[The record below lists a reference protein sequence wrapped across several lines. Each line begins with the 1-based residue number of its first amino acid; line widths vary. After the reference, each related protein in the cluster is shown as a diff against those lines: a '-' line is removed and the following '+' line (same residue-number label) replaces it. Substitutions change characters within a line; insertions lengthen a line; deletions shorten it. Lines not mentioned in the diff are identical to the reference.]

1 MMIIP
6 QKFFTYIP
14 DGEWNRDFMIKFID
28 NQSITKIQKENLKY
42 EITSLNRRNRNEEIN
57 LREIVLEN
65 TGFTITITD
74 KYYYD
79 SVTIIISSDEL
90 LEYTGDNYKCE
101 LQVPTRDL
109 LDCLFKTGNM
119 SNHVISGRV
128 LITKHQYT
136 GRKTQVGIT
145 LNDLNEEI
153 VEAKKTSEALG
164 KNKILWKNWIPG
176 HKYQVSYNKQIIY
189 LGSLPFYY
197 YMYGSPISITCDNW
211 SLSRRSITRREEKI
225 PVYIVGDSYYLDKN
239 DIYTS
244 NLDLIQ
250 KLTSKNSSTNINWIF
265 ESSKSIKGVDLGEVF
280 PSEGDDLDLIF
291 SMACL
296 EEAKKGGNI
305 ANLLRVNKPYIDEEA
320 KNLYLKTLK
329 NTIKNILTTTR
340 SYYNNL
346 VDRSTPSDKIYTEFA
361 TNPSYSYMDG
371 IGWISTYIDGSFLGT
386 VPTKDEVIALIDEA
400 KK

>member
-14 DGEWNRDFMIKFID
+14 DGEWNRNFMIKFID

-65 TGFTITITD
+65 TGFTITMTD

-79 SVTIIISSDEL
+79 LVTIIISSDEL

-119 SNHVISGRV
+119 SNHVVSGRV

-176 HKYQVSYNKQIIY
+176 HKYQVSYDKQIIY

-197 YMYGSPISITCDNW
+197 YMYGSPISIICDKW
-211 SLSRRSITRREEKI
+211 DLSRRSITRREEKI
-225 PVYIVGDSYYLDKN
+225 PVYIVSNSYYLDKN

-250 KLTSKNSSTNINWIF
+250 KLTSKNSSTNIDRIF

-291 SMACL
+291 SIACL

-305 ANLLRVNKPYIDEEA
+305 TNLLRVNRPYIDEEA

-329 NTIKNILTTTR
+329 KTIKNILTTTR
-340 SYYNNL
+340 SYYSNI
-346 VDRSTPSDKIYTEFA
+346 VDCSTPSDKIYTEF
-361 TNPSYSYMDG
+361 TTSSSYSYMDG
-371 IGWISTYIDGSFLGT
+371 IGWISTYVDGSFLGT